1 MQICM
6 LRFVYLTGGTKTKVL
21 YLLKA
26 AGKNQQYLAGIRRV
40 PEANMDPGPVDE
52 PKLILIVEDEPDNRE
67 IMRTVVEDLLGQ
79 RALLAGDGE
88 TALALVRETNPSVV
102 LMDLMMPILDGFE
115 AIRRLKADPATA
127 HIPVI
132 AVTALGRSTDRQR
145 ALDIGADEY
154 LSKPFDLDVLAK
166 VLRRFLEDNQ

>member
-1 MQICM
+1 
-6 LRFVYLTGGTKTKVL
+6 
-21 YLLKA
+21 
-26 AGKNQQYLAGIRRV
+26 
-40 PEANMDPGPVDE
+40 MDHGPVNG

-67 IMRTVVEDLLGQ
+67 IMRTVVEELLGQ

-88 TALALVRETNPSVV
+88 TALDLVRDRQPNLI

-115 AIRRLKADPATA
+115 AIKRLKADPATA
-127 HIPVI
+127 HIPIV

-145 ALDIGADEY
+145 ALDIGADDY

-166 VLRRFLEDNQ
+166 ALSRFLEDG

>member
-1 MQICM
+1 M
-6 LRFVYLTGGTKTKVL
+6 
-21 YLLKA
+21 
-26 AGKNQQYLAGIRRV
+26 
-40 PEANMDPGPVDE
+40 PEANMDHGPVNG

-67 IMRTVVEDLLGQ
+67 IMRTVVEELLGQ

-88 TALALVRETNPSVV
+88 TALDLVRDRQPNLI

-115 AIRRLKADPATA
+115 AIKRLKADPATA
-127 HIPVI
+127 HIPIV

-145 ALDIGADEY
+145 TLDIGADDY

-166 VLRRFLEDNQ
+166 ALNRFLEKE